1 MELIVHLGVHRT
13 GSTSFQASLSNNRGI
28 LQAEGIALWTP
39 QVLRQMAGFSKTV
52 MMVRGGQAPALKT
65 MLARECDQL
74 QADGM
79 RQLLISEENIIG
91 TMEANLRR
99 ASLYPDATERL
110 QAYAQILPVA
120 PKRIAIGVR
129 NLIDYWVSVYGYVL
143 DTAKALPQ
151 PFDKLAPRLAQA
163 GGWLPL
169 IETVRHVFPNAE
181 IVVWPMEERA
191 HQPLKNACE
200 VLGRATGHTGLR
212 GKKIFR
218 NKGLRPEVF
227 GMAHALRAQTPG
239 LTQKALQDALT
250 KALDARDPDANLPQM
265 VFFNPAQRAALGAQY
280 AADLAQLAQGHAG
293 AVLWSGSCA

>member
-99 ASLYPDATERL
+99 ASLYPDAAERL
-110 QAYAQILPVA
+110 QAYAEILPA
-120 PKRIAIGVR
+120 SPKRIAIGVR
-129 NLIDYWVSVYGYVL
+129 NLTDYWVSVYGYIL
-143 DTAKALPQ
+143 NSAKAVPQ

-169 IETVRHVFPNAE
+169 IEAIRHAFPNTE

-191 HQPLKNACE
+191 HQPLKSACE
-200 VLGRATGHTGLR
+200 VMGRSTGHAGLR

-218 NKGLRPEVF
+218 NKGLQPELF
-227 GMAHALRAQTPG
+227 GMAHALRAQTPS
-239 LTQKALQDALT
+239 LTDKALHDELT
-250 KALDARDPDANLPQM
+250 KALDAHAPDVVAPQM

-293 AVLWSGSCA
+293 AVLWSGNRA

>member
-1 MELIVHLGVHRT
+1 
-13 GSTSFQASLSNNRGI
+13 
-28 LQAEGIALWTP
+28 
-39 QVLRQMAGFSKTV
+39 
-52 MMVRGGQAPALKT
+52 
-65 MLARECDQL
+65 
-74 QADGM
+74 M

-200 VLGRATGHTGLR
+200 VMGRATGHTGLR

-265 VFFNPAQRAALGAQY
+265 VFFNPAQSAALGAQY